1 MAMASLKVM
10 CRFSCR
16 LQSVIAHN
24 HNKFTKPSL
33 SPVSLSA
40 PRLSRTSRLPVEL
53 GCLESMMPFHSVVAS
68 ARLVSSLS
76 IESLGWGLVPQE
88 LELCC
93 VEDFYRVFPCL
104 YDSICLQLVA
114 AR

>member
-1 MAMASLKVM
+1 MWSWESILHSDSSGGR
-10 CRFSCR
+10 RFDTEKKNGNGIIEGN
-16 LQSVIAHN
+16 V
-24 HNKFTKPSL
+24 
-33 SPVSLSA
+33 
-40 PRLSRTSRLPVEL
+40 LPVEL

-93 VEDFYRVFPCL
+93 VEDFYRVYHMISTWALEVF
-104 YDSICLQLVA
+104 IFVIEFT
-114 AR
+114 